1 MAKSTSFAL
10 IFSLILIMM
19 FIVES
24 RPTPTVAVAV
34 PTCDTIHGVGQDETC
49 SSIAQKFNLL
59 EAHFLEIN
67 PNINCIGI
75 FVGQWV
81 CVEGEVN

>member
-24 RPTPTVAVAV
+24 RPTPTVAV

-81 CVEGEVN
+81 CVEAQII